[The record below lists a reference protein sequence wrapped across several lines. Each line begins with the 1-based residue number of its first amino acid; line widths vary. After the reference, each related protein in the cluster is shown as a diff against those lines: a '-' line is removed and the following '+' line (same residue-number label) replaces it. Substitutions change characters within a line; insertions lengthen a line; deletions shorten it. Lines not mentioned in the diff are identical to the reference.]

1 MSIFTVLKTIFPGS
15 KSDQN
20 AAYSSEEENMI
31 QGIIDLSSTTVKEVM
46 VPRIDVAF
54 VSLSMDKNSLLEQIC
69 DSGYSRYPVYRETID
84 NVVGMLY
91 AKDVLQSL
99 IQNDGTV
106 QIDQLI
112 RKPYF
117 VPESMRLDSLL
128 KEMKRRRVHIAIGVD
143 EYGGVSGIVSMED
156 IIEEIIGDIQD
167 EFDNEQEDILQIDES
182 VFLCDARTSL
192 EDLTEVAQISISHN
206 DFETLGGY
214 VFDLF
219 GKIPVKFE
227 KIQNDGLEFIIQEMD
242 GHKIRTVKVVVH
254 RDLPADEEPEED

>member
-1 MSIFTVLKTIFPGS
+1 MKYPLLLRRFLRKDHRTTEEP
-15 KSDQN
+15 
-20 AAYSSEEENMI
+20 YSTEEQDMI
-31 QGIIDLSSTTVKEVM
+31 RGIVDLSSTTVKEVM

-54 VSLSMDKNSLLEQIC
+54 VSLKMSTSALLEKIS

-99 IQNDGTV
+99 IQEDTIN
-106 QIDQLI
+106 IERII

-128 KEMKRRRVHIAIGVD
+128 REMKRRRVHIAIGVD

-167 EFDNEQEDILQIDES
+167 EFDNEQEEILQIDS
-182 VFLCDARTSL
+182 RTFLCDARTSL
-192 EDLTEVAQISISHN
+192 EDLQETTGVVIDDSS
-206 DFETLGGY
+206 FETLGGY

-227 KIQNDGLEFIIQEMD
+227 KVHNGDVDFIIQEMD
-242 GHKIRTVKVVVH
+242 GHKIRTIKVVTPE
-254 RDLPADEEPEED
+254 LPEVTGEEL